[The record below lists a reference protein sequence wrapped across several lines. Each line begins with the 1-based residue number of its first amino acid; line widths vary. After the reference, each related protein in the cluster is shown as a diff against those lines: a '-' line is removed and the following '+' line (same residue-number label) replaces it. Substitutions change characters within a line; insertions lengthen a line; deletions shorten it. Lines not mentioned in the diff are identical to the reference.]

1 MGFPVISR
9 RKALM
14 PKGSDT
20 ELQGFI
26 DLANRG
32 DQAARSRLLEHA
44 CDRLLALTRR
54 MFEGYPSLR
63 RWEQTDDVFVNS
75 MMRFHRALESVQPD
89 SVRHFFNLAGTQIR
103 RELLDLKK
111 HYYGKEG
118 VGANHHTDYQP
129 ADEEG
134 GSLRRAA
141 SEPEDLTRW
150 SAFHEQVD
158 QLPEELR
165 ETFNLLYYEGLTQ
178 DESADVLGVSV
189 STVKRRWQEARLRLH
204 DALGESCE

>member
-1 MGFPVISR
+1 MILYG
-9 RKALM
+9 KARM

-20 ELQGFI
+20 ELQGLI

-32 DQAARSRLLEHA
+32 DQAAREHLLDHACERLLK
-44 CDRLLALTRR
+44 LTRA
-54 MFEGYPSLR
+54 MFAGYPSLR

-75 MMRFHRALESVQPD
+75 MMRLQRALESVQPE

-118 VGANHHTDYQP
+118 IGANHHTDHQAP
-129 ADEEG
+129 DDPR
-134 GSLRRAA
+134 GSLHSKA
-141 SEPEDLTRW
+141 SEPEDLSMW

-178 DESADVLGVSV
+178 DESAEVLGVSV
-189 STVKRRWQEARLRLH
+189 STVKRRWQEARIRLH
-204 DALGESCE
+204 DALGESRE